1 MNILAAITLILLI
14 GKIYCMSFN
23 KLPGDIIGMIIVA
36 VLLITATL
44 TTEKSLSCFSSSPV
58 VLVGVLFVI
67 GSGLIHSGIMQWIIR
82 YLLGVP
88 KRRSFALIRLM
99 VPVAFMSAFISN
111 MAVVFLFI
119 NVVKLWSRKLKI
131 VPSKLMIPLS
141 YASMLGGLCTL
152 IGNAP
157 NLVVAEFYTQ
167 ETGKEL
173 GMFSPLPIGL
183 ACCVVGFL
191 SMAILHRW
199 LPVRK
204 SPDES
209 FESSADYTVELLVP
223 TDNMYVGET
232 VEEAGLH
239 TVNGG
244 HLVEIVRFDREVISP
259 VPKNEFILGGDR
271 LVYSGKI
278 DSLLEMRSTHG
289 LVNATHHVFSIKDMA
304 GNRKLQMASVDAHSP
319 LVGHSMSE
327 LDFEETNGVVLIAI
341 ARQGER
347 LTGIPREM
355 TLRAGDT
362 LLLEGNKLMTSRFI
376 GNLNFFDS
384 IALPQS
390 GKKTMVSALIMLVMI
405 LMTIFDVMPLIHSCM
420 IAAMAMVLTKCLS
433 IEQLQRSINWRI
445 IMVFAGSVCLGFA
458 IEDTGIAQS
467 IADSINELGGTNPMI
482 SLIIICFASSL
493 ITQFISNTTAA
504 AVFAPIALR
513 TALSLGV
520 NPLTFTIAL
529 MMSVSC
535 SFATPIASETNTLV
549 YGPGGY
555 RFKDYMK
562 IGFAMNFILL
572 VVVLLMTTLI
582 YPF

>member
-1 MNILAAITLILLI
+1 MSILAAITLLLLI

-36 VLLITATL
+36 VLLITSTL
-44 TTEKSLSCFSSSPV
+44 STDKSLSCFSSSPV

-67 GSGLIHSGIMQWIIR
+67 SASLIHSGTMQWIIR

-88 KRRSFALIRLM
+88 KRKTYALIRLM
-99 VPVAFMSAFISN
+99 APVAFMSAFISN
-111 MAVVFLFI
+111 MATVFLFI
-119 NVVKLWSRKLKI
+119 NVVKLWSRRLKI
-131 VPSKLMIPLS
+131 APSKLMIPLS

-167 ETGKEL
+167 ETGKTL
-173 GMFSPLPIGL
+173 GMFAPLPIGL
-183 ACCVVGFL
+183 ACCFVGFI
-191 SMAILHRW
+191 SIAIMHRW

-223 TDNMYVGET
+223 TDNALVGET
-232 VEEAGLH
+232 VEDAGLYS
-239 TVNGG
+239 VNGG

-259 VPKNEFILGGDR
+259 VPKDEFILGGDR

-278 DSLLEMRSTHG
+278 DTLLELRSTHG
-289 LVNATHHVFSIKDMA
+289 LVNATHHVFSIKDMER
-304 GNRKLQMASVDAHSP
+304 NRKLQMASVDGHSP

-327 LDFEETNGVVLIAI
+327 LDFEEINGVVLIAI

-347 LTGIPREM
+347 LTGIPREL

-362 LLLEGNKLMTSRFI
+362 LLLEGNKLTARRFL

-384 IALPQS
+384 IPLPQS
-390 GKKTMVSALIMLVMI
+390 GKKTLVSTLIMLIMI
-405 LMTIFDVMPLIHSCM
+405 LLTIFDVMPLIHSCL
-420 IAAMAMVLTKCLS
+420 IAAMAMVITKCLS

-445 IMVFAGSVCLGFA
+445 ILVFSGSVCLGFA
-458 IEDTGIAQS
+458 IEETGIAQY
-467 IADSINELGGTNPMI
+467 IANSINQVGGTNPWTSM
-482 SLIIICFASSL
+482 IIICVTASL

-504 AVFAPIALR
+504 AVFTPIALQS
-513 TALSLGV
+513 AISLGV

-555 RFKDYMK
+555 RFNDYLK
-562 IGFAMNFILL
+562 IGFALNFILL
-572 VVVLLMTTLI
+572 VVVLFMTTLI